1 MTQQSD
7 QDGDALASKKGA
19 DPVAARSEDL
29 THAGGPLAGE
39 PGAGGAGFG
48 SGVPRKGGAR
58 PSGERAESDAPI
70 ASDVAPIVH
79 TAMDG
84 DLRAVEE
91 RAHRTTRP
99 GAEG

>member
-1 MTQQSD
+1 MTKESD
-7 QDGDALASKKGA
+7 QDGDAMASKNRA

-29 THAGGPLAGE
+29 THAGGTLSGE

-48 SGVPRKGGAR
+48 SGTPQKGSAK
-58 PSGERAESDAPI
+58 PSGDGAKSEAPI
-70 ASDVAPIVH
+70 SNDVAPIVH

-84 DLRAVEE
+84 DVKAVEE

-99 GAEG
+99 GAGG

>member
-7 QDGDALASKKGA
+7 QDGDAVASKKRA
-19 DPVAARSEDL
+19 DPVAAQSEDL
-29 THAGGPLAGE
+29 AHAGGPRAGE

-48 SGVPRKGGAR
+48 SGVPRQGRAQ
-58 PSGERAESDAPI
+58 PSGNRADTAAPI

-84 DLRAVEE
+84 DLRSVEE

-99 GAEG
+99 GADG